1 MEDVVARYIIFF
13 YIYMS
18 LLNLLVFGN
27 IMLQTDHKNLVEV
40 KFNQKDISIWVDYF
54 SNFI

>member
-18 LLNLLVFGN
+18 LLNLLVFEN

-40 KFNQKDISIWVDYF
+40 KFNQKDISI
-54 SNFI
+54 